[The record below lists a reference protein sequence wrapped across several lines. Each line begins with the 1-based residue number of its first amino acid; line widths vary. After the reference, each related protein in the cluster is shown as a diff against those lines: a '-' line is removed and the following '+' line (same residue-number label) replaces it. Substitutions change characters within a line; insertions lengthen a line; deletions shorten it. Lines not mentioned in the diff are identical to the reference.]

1 MDSKQFDLFMKTLTA
16 ALSSQSAPHP
26 QMIPFESFDGRNEK
40 FSAYLD
46 RFENYCELK
55 NINENKKK
63 AQLLCSSIGKECYNN
78 LAAFLGPDQP
88 VKEIEYSDL
97 VTHFLKMLSPTVS
110 TVVAQHY
117 FLNITQQ
124 PQQSISDFV
133 ATLKGNLKDCDF
145 YVLCPS
151 ASCKRKISIADT
163 FLRAQFIRGLKDNWI
178 REQLLQ
184 DYSDDKNFETLLKK
198 ATALEASRYESNQ
211 LTKPIDR
218 SSDSLEH
225 THRVT
230 RESRPHHRNRNP
242 QQPHARNN
250 SRPSSPHQG
259 HRSPSHPRKHRVDY
273 KALGINGFCLNCGRA
288 NHLSRDC
295 RTDRQSLK
303 CTACKRT
310 GHVAKVCITT
320 LLRNHRTHAVSS
332 QNNTDEDQTSDNSYG
347 VVRIEENLHRIGSDT
362 DKYMVTVQLNG
373 KPQIFEVDSGARFS
387 LLSETDFN
395 NLNLGVP
402 VESTPVSFRSYSD
415 HIIKPK
421 GKVTLSVSYK
431 NKTLKND
438 LYIVPHG
445 YEALLGRMWIRGL
458 GINLDDI
465 DHCRPTLSR
474 NPDNINMVSTALHD
488 ILQRYSAIF
497 EEKVGCAPNVTV
509 KLHLREDAKPI
520 FIKQRDVPFAL
531 RERVEKELKTLESQD
546 IITPVATS
554 DWGSPLVVIA
564 KPDGGVRLC
573 VDYKCGV
580 NQRLVAAN
588 HPIRRID
595 EVLHSL
601 RGSRFF
607 CKLDLHKAYLHL
619 KVDNEGSK
627 IQTISTHMGTFR
639 MNRLSFGIKTAPAE
653 FNRILSQLLSGLTK
667 VEAYFDDIICHGSTL
682 EECTQNLIACLERLK
697 TNDLHLN
704 RGKCS
709 FFKENIKYL
718 GHVVSFN
725 KIEKCPTKVLAVAQ
739 MPRPKNAD
747 ELRRFLGLV
756 TYYAKFIP
764 DFSSTSYP
772 LRCLLRKDVKFH
784 WTAPAEASFLNLK
797 SELCSDRVL
806 TPFDPSKPVVLTTDA
821 SPTGIAAILSHEING
836 CEKPVAYASRSLTPA
851 ESNYS
856 QLDREALAIVYAA
869 THFFNY
875 IFGKHFVLVTDN
887 EPLTRIFHPN
897 QSLPQMTSA
906 RLLRYASF
914 LSGLDYTVRCK
925 KGKDNENVDCL
936 SRAPITPSHP
946 QQITIDEEIN
956 ALHAETIQ
964 QISSSAITVDTII
977 DATANDPELKVL
989 LKELQNSRKNSPYT
1003 VSSNMLFKSDRV
1015 VIPKSLQPAILEEL
1029 HSSHLGITK
1038 MKQLSRRYVYWEGL
1052 DKDIEHIVKSCEACA
1067 KVRHNPP
1074 KAIVHPWDQPGDNW
1088 ERVHIDFAG
1097 PINNLFLLM
1106 VVDAKSKW
1114 AEVRT
1119 LRDAPS
1125 SSSTTSL
1132 LDDIFS
1138 VHGYP
1143 CVMVSDNATIFKS
1156 GEFQQYCKTNGIFQ
1170 KFSAPNH
1177 PATNGLAERNIQTLK
1192 RRLKATA
1199 DEPGSLSDKLRS
1211 ILFRYRATPLASGHS
1226 PAELYLKR
1234 RLRIRMDALLPN
1246 KKAFIPL
1253 NPSTSRVRSLQV
1265 GERVQARIFQD
1276 NHDIWKFGTV
1286 TKKLG
1291 QFHYIVELDDGRSV
1305 KRHIN
1310 QLISS
1315 LVPKKH
1321 VTFAMPQ
1328 LTQQRRGIPFLG
1340 DVPSAQPAPQI
1351 PLTPPAP
1358 PDLPTLGRNRRPPPY
1373 LRDYVTHF

>member
-16 ALSSQSAPHP
+16 AFSSQSAPHP

-40 FSAYLD
+40 FSAYLE

-198 ATALEASRYESNQ
+198 ATALEASQYESNQ

-474 NPDNINMVSTALHD
+474 NPDKINMVSTA
-488 ILQRYSAIF
+488 
-497 EEKVGCAPNVTV
+497 
-509 KLHLREDAKPI
+509 
-520 FIKQRDVPFAL
+520 
-531 RERVEKELKTLESQD
+531 
-546 IITPVATS
+546 
-554 DWGSPLVVIA
+554 
-564 KPDGGVRLC
+564 
-573 VDYKCGV
+573 
-580 NQRLVAAN
+580 
-588 HPIRRID
+588 
-595 EVLHSL
+595 
-601 RGSRFF
+601 
-607 CKLDLHKAYLHL
+607 
-619 KVDNEGSK
+619 
-627 IQTISTHMGTFR
+627 
-639 MNRLSFGIKTAPAE
+639 
-653 FNRILSQLLSGLTK
+653 
-667 VEAYFDDIICHGSTL
+667 
-682 EECTQNLIACLERLK
+682 
-697 TNDLHLN
+697 
-704 RGKCS
+704 
-709 FFKENIKYL
+709 
-718 GHVVSFN
+718 
-725 KIEKCPTKVLAVAQ
+725 
-739 MPRPKNAD
+739 
-747 ELRRFLGLV
+747 
-756 TYYAKFIP
+756 
-764 DFSSTSYP
+764 
-772 LRCLLRKDVKFH
+772 
-784 WTAPAEASFLNLK
+784 
-797 SELCSDRVL
+797 
-806 TPFDPSKPVVLTTDA
+806 
-821 SPTGIAAILSHEING
+821 
-836 CEKPVAYASRSLTPA
+836 
-851 ESNYS
+851 
-856 QLDREALAIVYAA
+856 
-869 THFFNY
+869 
-875 IFGKHFVLVTDN
+875 
-887 EPLTRIFHPN
+887 
-897 QSLPQMTSA
+897 
-906 RLLRYASF
+906 
-914 LSGLDYTVRCK
+914 
-925 KGKDNENVDCL
+925 
-936 SRAPITPSHP
+936 
-946 QQITIDEEIN
+946 
-956 ALHAETIQ
+956 
-964 QISSSAITVDTII
+964 
-977 DATANDPELKVL
+977 
-989 LKELQNSRKNSPYT
+989 
-1003 VSSNMLFKSDRV
+1003 
-1015 VIPKSLQPAILEEL
+1015 
-1029 HSSHLGITK
+1029 
-1038 MKQLSRRYVYWEGL
+1038 
-1052 DKDIEHIVKSCEACA
+1052 
-1067 KVRHNPP
+1067 
-1074 KAIVHPWDQPGDNW
+1074 
-1088 ERVHIDFAG
+1088 
-1097 PINNLFLLM
+1097 
-1106 VVDAKSKW
+1106 
-1114 AEVRT
+1114 
-1119 LRDAPS
+1119 
-1125 SSSTTSL
+1125 
-1132 LDDIFS
+1132 
-1138 VHGYP
+1138 
-1143 CVMVSDNATIFKS
+1143 
-1156 GEFQQYCKTNGIFQ
+1156 
-1170 KFSAPNH
+1170 
-1177 PATNGLAERNIQTLK
+1177 
-1192 RRLKATA
+1192 
-1199 DEPGSLSDKLRS
+1199 
-1211 ILFRYRATPLASGHS
+1211 
-1226 PAELYLKR
+1226 
-1234 RLRIRMDALLPN
+1234 LPN